1 MRHLRKNTFNLNT
14 LQLLIC
20 ERKTMLTYQV
30 QSTFQ
35 SNWFNLKLK
44 RSNQN
49 FCHLTVVTSKE
60 IDTDKEYD
68 CTNTEK

>member
-20 ERKTMLTYQV
+20 EQKTMLTYQV